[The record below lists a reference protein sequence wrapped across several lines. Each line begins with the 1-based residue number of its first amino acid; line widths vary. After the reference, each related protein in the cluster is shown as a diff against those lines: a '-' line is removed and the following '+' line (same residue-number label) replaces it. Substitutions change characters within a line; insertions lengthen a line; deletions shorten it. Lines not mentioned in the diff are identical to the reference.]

1 MFSHFKQIARGL
13 SATATRY
20 FLLFLFFNLLTGGGV
35 YSQFF
40 PVQVNVMVAPPYS
53 PRLSDYTSNPNK
65 LIVTIQTSLID
76 LINLDIYLH
85 ATISGANEITIQSK
99 PEFRPANPIRLT
111 PGTIQRLN
119 LGQLQELFNENNLN
133 FLGITPNEAFYGSGL
148 PEDDYQIC
156 FVAYSYEDG
165 QMVSQAEPF
174 GCSPMFRVSSLEAP
188 IILQPLCHEEIT
200 PMTPQNIVISWT
212 MPAGASPLTQYR
224 LKIVEVIPD
233 GHNIYDAFKSARAPI
248 FFETTVTGNVFLY
261 GPAQPA
267 LKPGR
272 TYAFAVTAFDPR
284 GRLNF
289 RNQGMSEVCSFKYGS
304 DPIMQIPIVQEQ
316 FYPPNLLP
324 EDFEFAL
331 PTRISG
337 KLMAKYP
344 TSPHDP
350 IDLNNLPGFGSAN
363 FPTTPISIP
372 SGGTTSAT
380 SALTSTGVGGSW
392 GFSFNA
398 INQIASTQSNNINYH
413 EISNGAVILGES
425 YEAMP
430 GLEELFQRGMPMITQ
445 MNARKFI
452 FENTETL
459 THTKPL
465 ANVKVRLVARI
476 ASMNDDFGVEF
487 PDYGTTGPLVHGID
501 LNRKYRGDGRKYANV
516 MIYETTTDDSGNYTF
531 DFSQPFWTGPIF
543 IQQLEH
549 APPAVETQ
557 NPLADI
563 FGAVVFPGVNL
574 QNIQSGIQGVGN
586 NAVSIPSQQPQQVM
600 SLGGALMTEGVFGY
614 LCLKI
619 EIANEKFASPD
630 IDIFAMPG
638 DNIQLPVQM
647 AKLKTYNMIVEV
659 KSDDTPDQIKSPNSG
674 IQGVRVSIFRD
685 MEKLDMEIPQI
696 IDYEGQRL
704 DSRTFVNYKEYKNV
718 CIDTTETNGKVV
730 LYNLVRHA
738 YFNPQYYIDISTR
751 DVELL
756 NTNYENTF
764 FNYQNRFEWLPD
776 DQVGAMQNFIG
787 WVTYNHEYTIPTITR
802 EYKLKP
808 LPPEIKGR
816 AMAMSNLENV
826 GLPGVTVTLLNQTD
840 DNVINSFAGF
850 LMKCSKQESS
860 TPGLDNGFFRFPNL
874 PVKDANGNHIYR
886 RIMVKY
892 PLYKPR
898 IFPPIGGAGETGQ
911 KPYKLVLGELIDL
924 KDVNLEPLSLMAGYV
939 EDEEGKPVIAYVRS
953 GQSPYYK
960 TETEIFQVN
969 PLNPSA
975 TVVRQVFRVPAQP
988 LANVELEVKPLSS
1001 QYFPLDTTFYPPEGM
1016 ARIKVYRR
1024 LHRPVVTVRNP
1035 QGQAIQGATV
1045 NIGGFEATTDAQGK
1059 ARLQFAAAADQFI
1072 LKITPPAGYA
1082 PLQEPVQISVTPLWN
1097 ELPAYTLKRAKSI
1110 HGHITAQGTSEPVE
1124 GALVFAELVNTD
1136 GMPLYIEATTNAQGY
1151 YMLLGIPND
1160 LTQLI
1165 VQVIKEG
1172 NNPSYIGTTQTVS
1185 YPQTSPIGPM
1195 TQNFT
1200 IRPLTGWDFSS
1211 IWGFPVA
1218 VTSFTEKIFPGNTYP
1233 SIILSG
1239 YFISPKPTDAFSLLQ
1254 PDLKIPFKNLYVYK
1268 GANNRPEPVNEN
1280 LETEALEIPLRVG
1293 PHYTGTLYNY
1303 GVSQFYGLMPKK
1315 KLIIDKVTVM
1325 GGGGKMEGQVKLDL
1339 ASFEIAHQFSGQL
1352 FIGMDTLSGKA
1363 TVFNSSIPFVNQGTR
1378 YQVFSINNLL
1388 RTRPVRNYKV
1398 FNFEASASL
1407 SNSYLENGVIRLQTI
1422 LHTQVPGGGP
1432 NQTLDLKIPI
1442 GYLVINN
1449 TDINVEETP
1458 GGELSFELEKWK
1470 VNTTKPWR
1478 FDINEDA
1485 IVLEEVLIVTGRGV
1499 DARVKNMRV
1508 RPKSLNEGQIDLQ
1521 GGLTLGGVA
1530 DLELSGTLEPMF
1542 NFDEGIGHYR
1552 ISLVGSTNTAAGRV
1566 RNLEYTV
1573 PPEIRF
1579 ESIGILSNQ
1588 TEAIT
1593 INQTLRF
1600 YNIVDVPVQSIMT
1613 GPGFFSLKGRP
1624 ELGIPGYSPPNAIIN
1639 FTKVKNKLVPKIEPL
1654 QDVVRA
1660 HGNVDFAL
1668 MQDTTRQVFAPNLFT
1683 TYGDLYIK
1691 PAPDESGAPVKFTGF
1706 LTKTPT
1712 TCNIEIIKV
1721 DSRGFKGNT
1730 MQLMPAGKNKM
1741 PVEGGIM
1748 SVIGAKWDTLTYHAY
1763 TRDIDG
1769 LNDKLLDFKVYGLVD
1784 VSGESISVSKINT
1797 PFGDLSMT
1805 YNFTEGSLLGKMGVK
1820 FLQLGYATI
1829 YEGDATVR
1837 FDKNG
1842 YYFLLDLRDFG
1853 LGPGGGMP
1861 GFKGALLVG
1870 ASDVI
1875 QETDLFRVRANFK
1888 YNLPEFNNFAGLY
1901 VIGEKELFNSN
1912 IPFSQLLDVSA
1923 EAGLGMFVNVDFG
1936 SSNYGIGGYGYAWIT
1951 GTKNLSP
1958 LGDYGPSCLVGGR
1971 GSLWFDIQGGYENGE
1986 FKINTCGAGSVNAI
2000 LEGSCE
2006 PVFDALQVSY
2016 LLEQFSKLVSVKVES
2031 EFNITAKKWD
2041 LSIEAFK
2048 NCPQTN
2054 PH

>member
-1 MFSHFKQIARGL
+1 MYILSKKTENSAKIRPTIWIVVLLLLLAFPLAVQGQFS
-13 SATATRY
+13 
-20 FLLFLFFNLLTGGGV
+20 
-35 YSQFF
+35 
-40 PVQVNVMVAPPYS
+40 PVRVNVAIMPPYS
-53 PRLSDYTSNPNK
+53 TKLSDYTNNPNK
-65 LIVTIQTSLID
+65 VLVTLHNFSVDGVTLNVYLRGELTGQSGTRIYTSPNYKPASPIVLQPGIPYTLTVSNIQ
-76 LINLDIYLH
+76 DIFSSSQLVYEG
-85 ATISGANEITIQSK
+85 ISENEI
-99 PEFRPANPIRLT
+99 L
-111 PGTIQRLN
+111 
-119 LGQLQELFNENNLN
+119 
-133 FLGITPNEAFYGSGL
+133 YGNGL
-148 PEDDYQIC
+148 PEDNYIICLKAYGYQN
-156 FVAYSYEDG
+156 D
-165 QMVSQAEPF
+165 MVLSDDAPF
-174 GCSPMFRVSSLEAP
+174 GCSTVFSVGNIEPPFITAP
-188 IILQPLCHEEIT
+188 WCHEELTILS
-200 PMTPQNIVISWT
+200 PQNIIFSWT
-212 MPAGASPLTQYR
+212 RPAGAPINVQYR
-224 LKIVEVIPD
+224 LKIVEVSPP
-233 GHNIYDAFKSARAPI
+233 GHDINNAFNSAAHPI
-248 FFETTVTGNVFLY
+248 FFETVVTTNTFLF

-267 LKPGR
+267 LVQGK
-272 TYAFAVTAFDPR
+272 TYAFAVTAFDPI
-284 GRLNF
+284 GNIAF
-289 RNQGMSEVCSFKYGS
+289 RNGGRSEICSFKYGS
-304 DPIMQIPIVQEQ
+304 DPIMQLPIAQEQ

-350 IDLNNLPGFGSAN
+350 IDLNNIPGQGQGN
-363 FPTTPISIP
+363 FPATPISIP
-372 SGGTTSAT
+372 SGSTTSGT
-380 SALTSTGVGGSW
+380 SALTSTGVGGNW

-398 INQIASTQSNNINYH
+398 INQIASTQSNNINIH
-413 EISNGAVILGES
+413 QISNGAVIPGES

-445 MNARKFI
+445 MNARKYI
-452 FENTETL
+452 FENTQTL

-465 ANVKVRLVARI
+465 ANVTIRLVARI
-476 ASMNDDFGVEF
+476 AAMSDDFGVEF
-487 PDYGTTGPLVHGID
+487 PEYGTNGPLVHGID

-516 MIYETTTDDSGNYTF
+516 IIYETTTDESGNYTF
-531 DFSQPFWTGPIF
+531 DFSQHFWTGPIF

-549 APPAVETQ
+549 EAIAVENQ
-557 NPLADI
+557 NPFADI
-563 FGAVVFPGVNL
+563 FDAVVFPGANL
-574 QNIQSGIQGVGN
+574 QNIQSGIQGLGT
-586 NAVSIPSQQPQQVM
+586 NAVSTPGQQSQQVM
-600 SLGGALMTEGVFGY
+600 RMGGALMTEGVFGY

-619 EIANEKFASPD
+619 EIVNEKFASPD

-647 AKLKTYNMIVEV
+647 ARLKTYNMIVEV
-659 KSDDTPDQIKSPNSG
+659 KSDDTPDQINTPNTG
-674 IQGVRVSIFRD
+674 IKGVRVSILRD
-685 MEKLDMEIPQI
+685 QEKVGQEIPQI

-730 LYNLVRHA
+730 FYNLVRHA
-738 YFNPQYYIDISTR
+738 YINPQYFIDVTAR
-751 DVELL
+751 DAELM
-756 NTNYENTF
+756 NTDYENTF
-764 FNYQNRFEWLPD
+764 FNYQNRFENLPD
-776 DQVGAMQNFIG
+776 DGVGAMQNFLG
-787 WVTYNHEYTIPTITR
+787 WVTYNHQYTIPTITR
-802 EYKLKP
+802 VYKLKP
-808 LPPEIKGR
+808 LHPEIKGR

-826 GLPGVTVTLLNQTD
+826 GLPGVTVTLLNQVD
-840 DNVINSFAGF
+840 DQVINSFPGF
-850 LMKCSKQESS
+850 LIKCSKQESS
-860 TPGLDNGFFRFPNL
+860 VPGLENGFFRFPNL

-886 RIMVKY
+886 RIMVKH
-892 PLYKPR
+892 PLYKVR
-898 IFPPIGGAGETGQ
+898 IFPPIGSAAETGQ
-911 KPYKLVLGELIDL
+911 KPYKLVMGELVDL
-924 KDVNLEPLSLMAGYV
+924 KDVNLEPLSMMEGYV

-960 TETEIFQVN
+960 TEPKVIQYN
-969 PLNPSA
+969 PLNPAAS
-975 TVVRQVFRVPAQP
+975 VVRQVFTVPAQP

-1082 PLQEPVQISVTPLWN
+1082 PLQEPVQIPVTPLWN
-1097 ELPAYTLKRAKSI
+1097 ELPTYTLKRAKSI
-1110 HGHITAQGTSEPVE
+1110 HGHVTAQGTSEPVE

-1185 YPQTSPIGPM
+1185 YPNTNPIGPM

-1211 IWGFPVA
+1211 IWGFPIA

-1233 SIILSG
+1233 SIILNG

-1254 PDLKIPFKNLYVYK
+1254 PDLKIPFRNLYVSK
-1268 GANNRPEPVNEN
+1268 GANNRPEPVNES

-1303 GVSQFYGLMPKK
+1303 GISQFYGSMPKK
-1315 KLIIDKVTVM
+1315 KLIIDKVTLM

-1339 ASFEIAHQFSGQL
+1339 ASFEISHQFSGQL

-1363 TVFNSSIPFVNQGTR
+1363 TVFNSSIPFINQGTR
-1378 YQVFSINNLL
+1378 YQVFSINNQL
-1388 RTRPVRNYKV
+1388 RTRPIRNYKV
-1398 FNFEASASL
+1398 FNFEASAIL
-1407 SNSYLENGVIRLQTI
+1407 SNSYLENGIIRLQTI
-1422 LHTQVPGGGP
+1422 LHTQIPGGGP
-1432 NQTLDLKIPI
+1432 NQTLDLKIPV

-1458 GGELSFELEKWK
+1458 GGELSFDLEKWK

-1485 IVLEEVLIVTGRGV
+1485 IVLEEVLIITGRGV

-1530 DLELSGTLEPMF
+1530 NLELSGTLEPMF

-1566 RNLEYTV
+1566 RNLEHTD

-1600 YNIVDVPVQSIMT
+1600 FNIVDVPVQSIMT

-1668 MQDTTRQVFAPNLFT
+1668 MQDTARQVFAPNLFT

-1691 PAPDESGAPVKFTGF
+1691 PAPDESGAPVRFTGF

-1712 TCNIEIIKV
+1712 SCNIEIIKV
-1721 DSRGFKGNT
+1721 DSRDFKGNN
-1730 MQLMPAGKNKM
+1730 MQWMPAGKNKM

-1748 SVIGAKWDTLTYHAY
+1748 SVIGERWDTLTYQAY
-1763 TRDIDG
+1763 TRNITG
-1769 LNDKLLDFKVYGLVD
+1769 LNDKLLDFKVYGLID
-1784 VSGESISVSKINT
+1784 VSGESISVSNINT
-1797 PFGDLSMT
+1797 PLGNLSMT
-1805 YNFTEGSLLGKMGVK
+1805 YNFAEGSLLGKLGVK
-1820 FLQLGYATI
+1820 FLNLGYATI
-1829 YEGDATVR
+1829 YDGDATVR
-1837 FDKNG
+1837 FDKYG
-1842 YYFLLDLRDFG
+1842 YYFLLDLKHFG

-1875 QETDLFRVRANFK
+1875 QEMDLFRVRANFK
-1888 YNLPEFNNFAGLY
+1888 HNLPAFNNFAGLY

-1912 IPFSQLLDVSA
+1912 IPFSPLLDVSA

-2000 LEGSCE
+2000 LEGLCK

-2016 LLEQFSKLVSVKVES
+2016 LLEQFSNLVSVKVES
-2031 EFNITAKKWD
+2031 EFNISALKWD